1 MIEHTNGNG
10 RQHGRAVPPKPEITL
25 SGIPVRLNRIGGS
38 TIQAIRSAVFAEW
51 RASSDSDKQE
61 PAVPIITVGDITE
74 PNHADP
80 DYQEA
85 RREWASRR
93 NQAATE
99 RLLDYLAFEVIEP
112 VEGVDAAALAAY
124 RRGLARAG
132 VTLRWDADE
141 SLSPEDRDRLIYV
154 INLLIDRAD
163 HAELEIFN
171 RWVYQGQA
179 PTEDEV
185 RDALASFRG
194 DVGRTPAGGG
204 NPQAAPVGA
213 GDAAPR

>member
-1 MIEHTNGNG
+1 MTEHTNGT
-10 RQHGRAVPPKPEITL
+10 RPRGRAVPQKPEITL

-51 RASSDSDKQE
+51 RASSDPDKQE
-61 PAVPIITVGDITE
+61 PTPPIITAGDITE

-80 DYQEA
+80 DYQQA
-85 RREWASRR
+85 RREWAARR
-93 NQAATE
+93 NQAAAE

-112 VEGVDAAALAAY
+112 VDGIDGDAVAEY

-132 VTLRWDADE
+132 VVLRWDDDPT
-141 SLSPEDRDRLIYV
+141 LSQAERDRLIY
-154 INLLIDRAD
+154 IQNLLIDRAD
-163 HAELEIFN
+163 RAELEVFN
-171 RWVYQGQA
+171 KWVYQGQA

-194 DVGRTPAGGG
+194 DVGRPAAGGG
-204 NPQAAPVGA
+204 DPAPAPVGPVNGQA
-213 GDAAPR
+213 G